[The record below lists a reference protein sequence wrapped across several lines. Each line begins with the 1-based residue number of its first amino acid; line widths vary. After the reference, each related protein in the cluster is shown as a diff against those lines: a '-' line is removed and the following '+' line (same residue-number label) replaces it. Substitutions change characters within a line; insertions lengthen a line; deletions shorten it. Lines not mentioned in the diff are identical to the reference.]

1 MAVITISRQYGSGG
15 DEIAARVCEILG
27 YQHFDKRLIARA
39 TMEVGLSEQE
49 IVDYSE
55 ENHKVRSFL
64 DRLMGQQAVVA
75 QTRVWRED
83 ATGIRSSE
91 EIKLSEEAALALV
104 QKAVRRAYR
113 EGNVVIIGRAGQ
125 VILREGLD
133 VLHVRVEAP
142 LEERIQRV
150 RDLLKDAPPL
160 HSTGTGI
167 ELRRAAQDLIIE
179 RDAASADYLSRF
191 YHVAWDD
198 PLLYHLVINTG
209 KLTLDQAAGLIA
221 QLAKEMTSAS
231 GAPVA
236 PAT

>member
-15 DEIAARVCEILG
+15 DEIASRVCELLG

-64 DRLMGQQAVVA
+64 DRLFGRQAVVA
-75 QTRVWRED
+75 STRIWKED
-83 ATGIRSSE
+83 ATGARSTE
-91 EIKLSEEAALALV
+91 EIHLNEDAALALV
-104 QKAVRRAYR
+104 QKAVRSAYR
-113 EGNVVIIGRAGQ
+113 AGNLVIVGRAGQ
-125 VILREGLD
+125 VILKDNPG

-150 RDLLKDAPPL
+150 KEQVRQTRKLYHAD
-160 HSTGTGI
+160 I
-167 ELRRAAQDLIIE
+167 ELRREAQDLIIE
-179 RDAASADYLSRF
+179 RDAASIDYLSRF
-191 YHVAWDD
+191 YHADWDD

-209 KLTLDQAAGLIA
+209 KLSIDLAAETIL
-221 QLAKEMTSAS
+221 QLVKHMQPSEQ
-231 GAPVA
+231 PV
-236 PAT
+236 